1 MKASKFLFLFLCLG
15 LCNVSIAQT
24 KVYLGYDANCMD
36 RYEYHY
42 NSNPTGNAH
51 IAYHIIMNDR
61 EKVILE
67 VGIESRINQAR
78 PKSVK
83 TCSNFSINERMVR
96 RINNGEVQLFI
107 VKKNGNGYNVSE
119 VGLAAYSQI
128 SPASISFS
136 SMDSRFSYNYN
147 KPADGTNLA
156 SNGSDGSVYFEGVV
170 SHDCPKQY
178 QFNKKTKGGGRN
190 FTEWIVL
197 PEIGIIQEKKG
208 FNQIDAEN
216 NILKLTHINGMSIN
230 QYLNDF
236 CRSVDLDFYSGKFYD
251 GKASKGSAVS
261 DDNDVFVLEEETK
274 ATNNGRTGNNDR
286 VTTTWTQPDRGACD
300 VYKDVDRGIYIDW
313 STGQAA
319 NKDCGG
325 RSYRNGYI
333 LGENQGTVVTNTPP
347 TRYTPP
353 TVVTQPQAAPQP
365 APRTRF
371 CSEESQYGYHIVQRD
386 ETLFG
391 IARTYGLTVKQLS
404 SWNNLKS
411 NRIYPCSKLVT
422 IAPNTASNSGVV
434 FSEKGDQGNFRVSSP
449 EGYHIV
455 QRNETLYQLS
465 KRYGMTVDKFR
476 ALNGLGSN
484 DQIFIGQQL
493 KVLECN
499 CPNPELS
506 SKGGHSDVAF
516 APTRTRDTRVVA
528 FDNVDRRID
537 TPKEFNM
544 VGTERLVARGNEEAV
559 EYAQGKK
566 RRFYIVKEDD
576 TIFKISKKYGIT
588 VEQLRSINDLE
599 TNEVIIPYQRI
610 YLDY

>member
-230 QYLNDF
+230 CLLYT
-236 CRSVDLDFYSGKFYD
+236 
-251 GKASKGSAVS
+251 S
-261 DDNDVFVLEEETK
+261 D
-274 ATNNGRTGNNDR
+274 
-286 VTTTWTQPDRGACD
+286 
-300 VYKDVDRGIYIDW
+300 
-313 STGQAA
+313 AA
-319 NKDCGG
+319 
-325 RSYRNGYI
+325 
-333 LGENQGTVVTNTPP
+333 
-347 TRYTPP
+347 
-353 TVVTQPQAAPQP
+353 
-365 APRTRF
+365 
-371 CSEESQYGYHIVQRD
+371 D
-386 ETLFG
+386 E
-391 IARTYGLTVKQLS
+391 
-404 SWNNLKS
+404 
-411 NRIYPCSKLVT
+411 
-422 IAPNTASNSGVV
+422 
-434 FSEKGDQGNFRVSSP
+434 
-449 EGYHIV
+449 
-455 QRNETLYQLS
+455 
-465 KRYGMTVDKFR
+465 
-476 ALNGLGSN
+476 
-484 DQIFIGQQL
+484 
-493 KVLECN
+493 
-499 CPNPELS
+499 
-506 SKGGHSDVAF
+506 
-516 APTRTRDTRVVA
+516 
-528 FDNVDRRID
+528 
-537 TPKEFNM
+537 
-544 VGTERLVARGNEEAV
+544 
-559 EYAQGKK
+559 
-566 RRFYIVKEDD
+566 
-576 TIFKISKKYGIT
+576 
-588 VEQLRSINDLE
+588 
-599 TNEVIIPYQRI
+599 
-610 YLDY
+610 